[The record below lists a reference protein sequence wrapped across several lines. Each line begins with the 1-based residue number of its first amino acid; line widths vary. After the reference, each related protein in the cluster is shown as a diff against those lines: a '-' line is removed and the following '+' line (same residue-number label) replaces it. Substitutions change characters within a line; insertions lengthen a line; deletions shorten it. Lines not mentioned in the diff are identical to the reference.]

1 MSRGEEMRSVVLAAV
16 AGSSRLFEKLGGTE
30 ALHAVE
36 RCMKRMSRGIDGFHG
51 RIVRTGRHDLM
62 AIFANVNDACQAAI
76 AMQRRIADL
85 PPISGVQLAIRIGF
99 HHGPVVEAGGEFIG
113 DCVNTAECLAGLAG
127 AGQILTN
134 RETRALLAPGLRDST
149 RPLAKGPAANRA
161 GEQQIFEV
169 IWHEQR
175 AEHARP
181 VGELPSEAKEREL
194 RLCVRYGRSV
204 KLLDKHRQSLHMGRD
219 GDCEIIIRDRRASR
233 QHALIERRG
242 DLFVLKDVST
252 NGTFVTVHG
261 ESELFVLHEEF
272 VLRGSGVIS
281 FAASAGTPSA
291 DIAEFEHV

>member
-1 MSRGEEMRSVVLAAV
+1 MSRGEDMRSVVLAAV

-36 RCMKRMSRGIDGFHG
+36 RCLKRMSRGIDGFHG

-62 AIFANVNDACQAAI
+62 AIFDNVNDACQAAI

-113 DCVNTAECLAGLAG
+113 DSVNTAECLAGLAG

-134 RETRALLAPGLRDST
+134 HETRVLLSPSLRESTRALAN
-149 RPLAKGPAANRA
+149 GPAANRA
-161 GEQQIFEV
+161 GEQQNFEV
-169 IWHEQR
+169 LWQEQR
-175 AEHARP
+175 AEPARP
-181 VGELPSEAKEREL
+181 VVEAHPEAREREL

-233 QHALIERRG
+233 QHAMIERRG
-242 DLFVLKDVST
+242 DHFVLKDVST

-261 ESELFVLHEEF
+261 ESELFVRHEEF

-281 FAASAGTPSA
+281 FAASAGSPSA

>member
-1 MSRGEEMRSVVLAAV
+1 MSGREEMQSVVLAAV

-36 RCMKRMSRGIDGFHG
+36 RCLKRMSRGIDGFHG
-51 RIVRTGRHDLM
+51 RIVRSGRHDVM
-62 AIFANVNDACQAAI
+62 AIFDNVNDACQAAI

-113 DCVNTAECLAGLAG
+113 DGVNTAECLAGLAG

-134 RETRALLAPGLRDST
+134 HETRTLLSPSLREST
-149 RPLAKGPAANRA
+149 RPLANGPAANRA

-169 IWHEQR
+169 LWHEHR
-175 AEHARP
+175 PEPARP
-181 VGELPSEAKEREL
+181 VVEVPTAVKEREL

-219 GDCEIIIRDRRASR
+219 GDCEIIVRDRRASR

-242 DLFVLKDVST
+242 DQFVLKDVST

-261 ESELFVLHEEF
+261 ESELFVRHEEF

-281 FAASAGTPSA
+281 FAASAGSPSA

>member
-1 MSRGEEMRSVVLAAV
+1 MRSVVLAAV

-30 ALHAVE
+30 ALRAVE
-36 RCMKRMSRGIDGFHG
+36 RCLKRMSRGIDGFHG

-62 AIFANVNDACQAAI
+62 AIFDNVNDACQAAI

-99 HHGPVVEAGGEFIG
+99 HHGPVVEAAGEFIG
-113 DCVNTAECLAGLAG
+113 DSVNAAECLAGLAG
-127 AGQILTN
+127 GGQILTN
-134 RETRALLAPGLRDST
+134 HETRALLSPGLRETT
-149 RPLAKGPAANRA
+149 RPLTNGPAANRA

-169 IWHEQR
+169 LWHEQR
-175 AEHARP
+175 AGP
-181 VGELPSEAKEREL
+181 VPPVVEANSVAKEREL
-194 RLCVRYGRSV
+194 RLCVRYGHSM

-233 QHALIERRG
+233 QHALIEWRG
-242 DLFVLKDVST
+242 EHFVLKDVST
-252 NGTFVTVHG
+252 NGTFVTVRG
-261 ESELFVLHEEF
+261 ESELFVRHEEF

-281 FAASAGTPSA
+281 FATSAGNPSA